1 MDEEPL
7 DATTPESKTLKW
19 AIIASRLLALP
30 IVLEMLIVG
39 GGMVYAVMEGPRAF
53 SGYGGIIL
61 ALMIVAGC
69 HAVPAVACGV
79 VGWRMAR
86 RRNLGEVPRTSAI
99 WGAIFGSLYFAAPL
113 LFLLIDPT
121 ELEVWLW
128 VGFLSLFTWPALLFA
143 ILCIRLRQ
151 HAPARARTDEPEAP

>member
-1 MDEEPL
+1 VDEEQPG
-7 DATTPESKTLKW
+7 AITPDSKTLKW

-53 SGYGGIIL
+53 TGYAALIL
-61 ALMIVAGC
+61 AFMVVAGL

-86 RRNLGEVPRTSAI
+86 RRNLGEVPRTSTI

-113 LFLLIDPT
+113 LILLIDPT
-121 ELEVWLW
+121 EPEVWLW

-151 HAPARARTDEPEAP
+151 RAPARDVQP